1 MTHRVLL
8 VGGSLMERKRL
19 ESTLGQ
25 SGHAALSADGS
36 SEAALMCRQ
45 FGPSVILLLA
55 DMRTLEAQGRLALL
69 ANHPATASVPLAA
82 MDVGLDA
89 ATAIT
94 LLKTLSG
101 LVPPPQAV
109 ATLNDLF
116 GVDSHDRRRR
126 LSFQRRGPTTLRR
139 MVEYLRRTGA
149 SGTLVI
155 DGPLS
160 PARIQLRK
168 GHIED
173 SVAGAIN
180 GPAAVQAL
188 FDHSDDAPWGF
199 ALAPAAE
206 GSTSSS
212 IPTSIE
218 LELNDIGPDDADG
231 HAANVANAADGSVAV
246 AVHESTG
253 FDGHGLPSL
262 PSLPSRHD
270 VARGQLTMV
279 LVDDD
284 QALVTMYRRTFE
296 HAGYVVHTADN
307 GAHGYDCAVAVR
319 PDVIVSDIA
328 MPGKNGWDLLSMVRA
343 DPRLREIPFVLLSC
357 HDDFLRGLQK
367 ASAGADAY
375 VEKGIRATALKD
387 LVDAAAEA
395 RVRLASWNDV
405 PPPSFRERAGA
416 MGLFAVMTALERSRA
431 DGEVVVDDGWVAVRL
446 HLVGGVLV
454 HAAAL
459 EADGKT
465 LDGLEALVAAVGR
478 QEVDIEFRAGEGQL
492 GSPTM
497 SRSPTD
503 ALETA
508 AVAFSE
514 RRRLEREQALGDNA
528 RLRFKEAPARL
539 YFLVADAMSQ
549 AVARRFEA
557 GASPREL
564 LSSGEVDPLLME
576 WVVSDLLHKG
586 IAELELA

>member
-19 ESTLGQ
+19 EATLGDH
-25 SGHAALSADGS
+25 GHAALSADGS
-36 SEAALMCRQ
+36 NEAALMCRQ

-101 LVPPPQAV
+101 LVPPLHAV

-116 GVDSHDRRRR
+116 GVESHDLRRR
-126 LSFQRRGPTTLRR
+126 LSFQRRGATTLRR

-149 SGTLVI
+149 SGTLII

-160 PARIQLRK
+160 PARILLRN

-173 SVAGAIN
+173 SVAGAIT
-180 GPAAVQAL
+180 GSAAVQAL
-188 FDHSDDAPWGF
+188 FDHTDEAPWGF
-199 ALAPAAE
+199 ALGPAADVPM
-206 GSTSSS
+206 SSS
-212 IPTSIE
+212 IPTRIDPE
-218 LELNDIGPDDADG
+218 PNDIGLDDAHR
-231 HAANVANAADGSVAV
+231 HAVHDADGSVAV
-246 AVHESTG
+246 ALHDATG

-262 PSLPSRHD
+262 PSRHD
-270 VARGQLTMV
+270 VAPCPLTM
-279 LVDDD
+279 LIVDDD

-307 GAHGYDCAVAVR
+307 GARGYDTAVAVR

-328 MPGKNGWDLLSMVRA
+328 MPGKNGWDLLSMIRA
-343 DPRLREIPFVLLSC
+343 DPRLREVPFVLLSC
-357 HDDFLRGLQK
+357 HGDFLRGLQK
-367 ASAGADAY
+367 AAAGADAY
-375 VEKGIRATALKD
+375 VEKGIRSIALKN

-405 PPPSFRERAGA
+405 PPPSFRERAGGL
-416 MGLFAVMTALERSRA
+416 GLFAVMTALERSRA
-431 DGEVVVDDGWVAVRL
+431 DGEVVVDDGWVEVRL
-446 HLVGGVLV
+446 HLVGGMLV

-478 QEVDIEFRAGEGQL
+478 QEVDIEFRAGEGPM
-492 GSPTM
+492 GPPTM

>member
-8 VGGSLMERKRL
+8 VGGLPMERKRL
-19 ESTLGQ
+19 ESTLAQ
-25 SGHAALSADGS
+25 SGHAALTTDGS
-36 SEAALMCRQ
+36 NEAALMCRQ

-101 LVPPPQAV
+101 LVPPLQAV

-116 GVDSHDRRRR
+116 GVESHDRRRR
-126 LSFQRRGPTTLRR
+126 LSFQRRGPTMLRR

-160 PARIQLRK
+160 PARIQLRQ

-199 ALAPAAE
+199 ALAPVANV
-206 GSTSSS
+206 STSLS
-212 IPTSIE
+212 IPIS
-218 LELNDIGPDDADG
+218 LEPESNDIAPADASGQAVDD
-231 HAANVANAADGSVAV
+231 ADGSVAI
-246 AVHESTG
+246 AVHDATG
-253 FDGHGLPSL
+253 FNGDGLPAL
-262 PSLPSRHD
+262 PARHD
-270 VARGQLTMV
+270 VAPCPLTMV

-296 HAGYVVHTADN
+296 HAGYVVHTASN

-375 VEKGIRATALKD
+375 VEKGIRSTALKD

-405 PPPSFRERAGA
+405 PPPSFRERAGG

-446 HLVGGVLV
+446 HLVGGMLV

-492 GSPTM
+492 GPPTM

-528 RLRFKEAPARL
+528 RLRFKEAPSRL